1 MKSRIKQD
9 FKFLLQKIEKTHSS
23 KSSRKKNEN
32 ENSFQNSIKNSI
44 VSSE

>member
-9 FKFLLQKIEKTHSS
+9 FKFLLKKIEKTNYV

-32 ENSFQNSIKNSI
+32 EKAL
-44 VSSE
+44 